1 MRLARSLLFCVLVTL
16 GVGAP
21 ASADPQPLRWG
32 ADMSSNVPYAF
43 HDLTDNARL
52 VGFEAEIITAVAREL
67 HRPAVFVQNDW
78 DNLVPG
84 LDRGLYDVVI
94 DGLEIT
100 PEHSAQVEFSQPY
113 FTGYE
118 QLVVRR
124 STQGLDSLD
133 ALASH
138 RVGTLRASL
147 ASRMLD
153 PLHTITSVPYDKEV
167 DAYTDLQNGRIDGVL
182 LDNPIAEY
190 YAAPNPALA
199 LVGKPIGKLQY
210 GIAVRKGQTVL
221 RDQVN
226 VALASLEKSG
236 ELRRILERWKLWTPP
251 PGDHGSPTVPAVEYN
266 RFIAATA
273 PLSSWTKTL
282 TRYVGFVPRI
292 LWAAVVT
299 LTISMAAMCLAVVLG
314 LFLAVLRRYVGGM
327 IGAVA
332 TGFVELIRG
341 TPLLI
346 QLLFIFYGLPRIG
359 IRLDPFV
366 AGVLALGLNYAAYE
380 AENYRAGLEA
390 IPIGQAE
397 AATALNMTER
407 QAIRYVIVPQ
417 AFRIVLPVMTND
429 FISLLKDSS
438 LVSVITLTELTQT
451 YIQLSTTYYD
461 YLGTGVLVAAAY
473 LLLGLPFVRLA
484 RWLERRLTI

>member
-1 MRLARSLLFCVLVTL
+1 MKRALLLFISAFIIVRT
-16 GVGAP
+16 P
-21 ASADPQPLRWG
+21 AAAEPQPLRWG
-32 ADMSSNVPYAF
+32 ADMSSNVPFAF
-43 HDLTDNARL
+43 HDLTDPSRL

-67 HRPAVFVQNDW
+67 HRPAVFVQNGW

-84 LDRGLYDVVI
+84 LERGLYDIVI

-100 PEHSAQVEFSQPY
+100 PEHSAEVEFSRPY

-124 STQGLDSLD
+124 STTGFDSLA
-133 ALASH
+133 ALAGH
-138 RVGTLRASL
+138 RIGTLRASL
-147 ASRMLD
+147 ASRMLE
-153 PLHTITSVPYDKEV
+153 PLQTITLVPYSSEV
-167 DAYTDLQNGRIDGVL
+167 NAYADLENGRIDAVL
-182 LDNPIAEY
+182 LDNPIAQY

-199 LVGKPIGKLQY
+199 LVGKPIGTLRY
-210 GIAVRKGQTVL
+210 GIAAGKGQVAL
-221 RDQVN
+221 RDQIN
-226 VALASLEKSG
+226 LTLASLEKSG
-236 ELRRILERWKLWTPP
+236 ELQRILERWKLWTPP
-251 PGDHGSPTVPAVEYN
+251 PGQTAAQSTPPVEYD

-273 PLSSWTKTL
+273 PLTSWTKTL
-282 TRYVGFVPRI
+282 VRYTGFLPRI
-292 LWAAVVT
+292 LWAALVT
-299 LTISMAAMCLAVVLG
+299 LIISLAAMCVAVVLG
-314 LFLAVLRRYVGGM
+314 LVLAVLRRYVGG
-327 IGAVA
+327 ITGAIA
-332 TGFVELIRG
+332 TAFVELIRG

-346 QLLFIFYGLPRIG
+346 QLLFIFYGLPRVG
-359 IRLDPFV
+359 VRLDPFV
-366 AGVLALGLNYAAYE
+366 AGVLALGLNYSAYE

-397 AATALNMTER
+397 AATALNLTQC
-407 QAIRYVIVPQ
+407 QAIRFVIVPQ
-417 AFRIVLPVMTND
+417 AFRIVLPIMTND

-484 RWLERRLTI
+484 RWLERRLAT

>member
-1 MRLARSLLFCVLVTL
+1 MRRRLGPLVAALLMLSL
-16 GVGAP
+16 GGA
-21 ASADPQPLRWG
+21 ALADPQPLRWG

-43 HDLTDNARL
+43 HDLTDHARL
-52 VGFEAEIITAVAREL
+52 VGFEAEIISAVAREL
-67 HRPAVFVQNDW
+67 RRPAVFVQNDW

-100 PEHSAQVEFSQPY
+100 PEHSQQVEFSRPY

-124 STQGLDSLD
+124 STQGLDSLA
-133 ALASH
+133 ALAGH

-147 ASRMLD
+147 ASRMLE
-153 PLHTITSVPYDKEV
+153 PLHAITTVPYDSEV
-167 DAYTDLQNGRIDGVL
+167 DAYADLQNGRIDGVL

-199 LVGKPIGKLQY
+199 LVGKPIGTLEY
-210 GIAVRKGQTVL
+210 GIAARKGQTQL
-221 RDQVN
+221 RDQID
-226 VALASLEKSG
+226 VALATLEKSG

-251 PGDHGSPTVPAVEYN
+251 PGEQGTPAATAVEYD
-266 RFIAATA
+266 RFIAETA
-273 PLSSWTKTL
+273 PLMSWTKTL
-282 TRYVGFVPRI
+282 ARYAGFVPRI
-292 LWAAVVT
+292 LWAALVT
-299 LTISMAAMCLAVVLG
+299 LTISTAAMSLAIVLG
-314 LFLAVLRRYVGGM
+314 LCLAVLRRYVGGVT
-327 IGAVA
+327 GALA

-359 IRLDPFV
+359 VRLDPFV

-390 IPIGQAE
+390 IPAGQAE
-397 AATALNMTER
+397 AATALNMTEL

-417 AFRIVLPVMTND
+417 AFRVVLPVMTND

-461 YLGTGVLVAAAY
+461 YLGTGVLVGAAY

-484 RWLERRLTI
+484 RWLERRLVT